1 MCGWPGVKRPN
12 MAAKPFVKRTR
23 TKRRCKRRY
32 RLTLR
37 GRRALQANIRRTR
50 PWQKAT
56 GPRTPEGK
64 ARSSRNA
71 LKHGRRSRE
80 AIAEQRTG
88 AGFLRM
94 VEGMADLDGADLDYA
109 WQAVKARDSG
119 QPVPPEATK
128 RWLEQSRS
136 GTVKIV
142 KGSEQQIR
150 HGDRLGWGRKLLAKL
165 DRVLA
170 QQGKDGPSLVEQAR
184 RTRLVGTDSPARIA
198 RIGRRGRSLAE
209 TTSETG

>member
-1 MCGWPGVKRPN
+1 MRLGGREAAN
-12 MAAKPFVKRTR
+12 MTAKAFVKRTR
-23 TKRRCKRRY
+23 TKRRRKRRY

-56 GPRTPEGK
+56 GPQTPEGK

-80 AIAEQRTG
+80 AIAEQRTTG
-88 AGFLRM
+88 GFLRM

-119 QPVPPEATK
+119 QPVPAEAK
-128 RWLEQSRS
+128 RSWDRQSR
-136 GTVKIV
+136 TAAVNIV
-142 KGSEQQIR
+142 KGCEQQIR

-165 DRVLA
+165 DRILA

-184 RTRLVGTDSPARIA
+184 RTRLVGTDSPARIT